1 MLFINLQTVLI
12 FQNYTQKNEFVWHKE
27 QWTKIKKGSL
37 ISNWEIMYNAEV
49 IQVLQEN
56 LKGYS

>member
-1 MLFINLQTVLI
+1 MLFINLQTILI
-12 FQNYTQKNEFVWHKE
+12 LQNDTKKNEFVWHKE
-27 QWTKIKKGSL
+27 QWTKVEEGSL
-37 ISNWEIMYNAEV
+37 ISNWEIMYNADV